1 MTIRIALIIGMLLV
15 PDGLRANDSDK
26 APGLVVMDI
35 QAGKGVSRSA
45 VDVLVDMLVI
55 ELRKTHAFGQ
65 INSTKDLTE
74 LVALE
79 QAKAAMNCND
89 DNCLAEIGG
98 MLGVP
103 FMLRSQLG
111 KVGKMY
117 VLTLNLISV
126 ETVVVVARS
135 MYKIE
140 NLEALNQAAVAV
152 VPLLIADYDQRQ
164 GMVNVP
170 DAPKLGEPMHVVIK
184 RWKQRAAYVLGGVGA
199 GLYGMA
205 WLQNNNA
212 QTQVAPGPSNINE
225 HALASGIETN
235 RLANR
240 SAATSILFISGG
252 IGLFV
257 WSFFP

>member
-1 MTIRIALIIGMLLV
+1 MILRIMLTIAL
-15 PDGLRANDSDK
+15 AYASSTSWASDSDR

-35 QAGKGVSRSA
+35 QAGKGVTRSA
-45 VDVLVDMLVI
+45 VNVLVDMLVI
-55 ELRKTHAFGQ
+55 ELRKTYAFGQ

-79 QAKAAMNCND
+79 QAKAAMNCNN

-111 KVGKMY
+111 KVGKVY

-152 VPLLIADYDQRQ
+152 VPLLIADYNQRQ
-164 GMVNVP
+164 GTVNKP

-205 WLQNNNA
+205 WLQNNKA
-212 QTQVAPGPSNINE
+212 QTQIAPGPDNINE
-225 HALASGIETN
+225 HELAAGLETN
-235 RLANR
+235 RAANQR
-240 SAATSILFISGG
+240 VATSMLVLSGG

>member
-1 MTIRIALIIGMLLV
+1 MILRIMLTIALVLTSS
-15 PDGLRANDSDK
+15 DAWASDSDQ

-35 QAGKGVSRSA
+35 QAGKGVTRSA

-111 KVGKMY
+111 KVGTMY

-135 MYKIE
+135 MLKIE

-152 VPLLIADYDQRQ
+152 VPLLIDDYKQRQ
-164 GMVNVP
+164 GTVNKP

-184 RWKQRAAYVLGGVGA
+184 RWKQRSAYVLGGIGA

-205 WLQNNNA
+205 WLQNNSA
-212 QTQVAPGPSNINE
+212 QGEIAPGPNNIDE
-225 HALASGIETN
+225 HALASGIE
-235 RLANR
+235 ANR
-240 SAATSILFISGG
+240 SANQTVTTSVLFLSGS